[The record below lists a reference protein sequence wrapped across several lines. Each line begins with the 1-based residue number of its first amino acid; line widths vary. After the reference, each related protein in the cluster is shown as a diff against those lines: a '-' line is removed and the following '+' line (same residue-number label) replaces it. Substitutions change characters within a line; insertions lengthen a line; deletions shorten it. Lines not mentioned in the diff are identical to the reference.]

1 MALLL
6 MGALAG
12 ASGEGTRAIISSIAS
27 STLRDLF
34 VCLGPLHA
42 LLSRRDRGLELHHK
56 FRAEQVQVTHEQR
69 LERDGLERSAAVRRQ
84 RRAWLRVQRRERR
97 GKIRLSEHEAETSCS
112 GLSTM
117 KLWHMVSFYRLDQVL
132 HEPFELANSLKRAWV
147 PLGILGRVYVAEE
160 GINAQLAVPDVSL
173 EGFRKHVRGHN
184 LLRDVFLNFDLPV
197 DNDTQG
203 ENSTFS
209 SPFTKLSVKVRPH
222 VLADGLGDQALNW
235 TNNGRKMSPHEFQE
249 ALGGGESPIVLD
261 IRNRYE
267 TDIGMFDGATALQT
281 DTFRETWGRL
291 EKLLDGVARDRQILT
306 YCTGGIRCAKANAYI
321 VQKLGHHPDR
331 VAALDGKLASFGLLP
346 AVGSL
351 WSAEGRVCAL
361 IGGIIHYAKYLRDCQ
376 AEHSS
381 LFKGCNHVFDQR
393 NGRPVG
399 VQRIAPQVAPC
410 SARVPRARALWPRDH

>member
-6 MGALAG
+6 MGTLAG
-12 ASGEGTRAIISSIAS
+12 ASGEGTCAIICSIAS
-27 STLRDLF
+27 SALRDLC

-42 LLSRRDRGLELHHK
+42 LLPRRERGLELHHK
-56 FRAEQVQVTHEQR
+56 FRAEQVQVIQKQR
-69 LERDGLERSAAVRRQ
+69 LERDGLERSAVVRRQ

-97 GKIRLSEHEAETSCS
+97 GKIRLSGHEAETSCS

-117 KLWHMVSFYRLDQVL
+117 KLWHMVSFYRLDQVI
-132 HEPFELANSLKRAWV
+132 HETFELANTLKRAWV

-173 EGFRKHVRGHN
+173 EGFRKHVRGHE
-184 LLRDVFLNFDLPV
+184 LLRDAFLNFDLPV
-197 DNDTQG
+197 DAVALNDTQG

-235 TNNGRKMSPHEFQE
+235 TNSGRKMSPHEFQE
-249 ALGGGESPIVLD
+249 ALGGGDSPIVLD

-281 DTFRETWGRL
+281 DTFRDTWGRL

-321 VQKLGHHPDR
+321 VQKLGHDPAR
-331 VAALDGKLASFGLLP
+331 VAALDGKLWTSASCWLLV
-346 AVGSL
+346 VG
-351 WSAEGRVCAL
+351 
-361 IGGIIHYAKYLRDCQ
+361 
-376 AEHSS
+376 
-381 LFKGCNHVFDQR
+381 
-393 NGRPVG
+393 
-399 VQRIAPQVAPC
+399 
-410 SARVPRARALWPRDH
+410 